1 MIKKFSKLLVFSLII
16 LTIISSFSLCFADE
30 ADTATPTSV
39 DATEATTTTE
49 TETNGEETQN
59 IYNGDLYMFNTTIV
73 MDKLVDG
80 NVYLMGNNI
89 TISGQVNGNLFVLGN
104 NITFDN
110 CYVRYSIYACANN
123 IYYNGAC
130 NDLYANVFNK
140 LEMTYDSYVVRDV
153 KASANNTLFK
163 AAIGRDVDL
172 KTNSIDF
179 GLDIDEN
186 KLPIIYGNLRYSA
199 NKELQ
204 SLTDKGIVEGEV
216 TYSKATENSNTSS
229 SKSIFSILLGFLTVV
244 VTTLVLYALLKNCK
258 SESIEKLKN
267 SNSILGALKALG
279 IGILTVLVAIIA
291 IVLLFISSVG
301 SQLALVL
308 IAVTFI
314 VWLLSTPIVSIFITN
329 ILRPL
334 LKVEKSIIYY
344 VVLALVV
351 IILHGITLIPYVGWW
366 FVRAIIF
373 FLGYGLIV
381 NGFLPK
387 KELTPEQLEEKANR
401 KAEKEKAKL
410 EKAERKA
417 EKKAEKKSEKNISEE

>member
-130 NDLYANVFNK
+130 NDLYATVSNK

-153 KASANNTLFK
+153 KKVAEENN
-163 AAIGRDVDL
+163 V
-172 KTNSIDF
+172 
-179 GLDIDEN
+179 
-186 KLPIIYGNLRYSA
+186 
-199 NKELQ
+199 
-204 SLTDKGIVEGEV
+204 
-216 TYSKATENSNTSS
+216 
-229 SKSIFSILLGFLTVV
+229 
-244 VTTLVLYALLKNCK
+244 
-258 SESIEKLKN
+258 
-267 SNSILGALKALG
+267 
-279 IGILTVLVAIIA
+279 
-291 IVLLFISSVG
+291 
-301 SQLALVL
+301 
-308 IAVTFI
+308 
-314 VWLLSTPIVSIFITN
+314 
-329 ILRPL
+329 
-334 LKVEKSIIYY
+334 
-344 VVLALVV
+344 
-351 IILHGITLIPYVGWW
+351 
-366 FVRAIIF
+366 
-373 FLGYGLIV
+373 
-381 NGFLPK
+381 K
-387 KELTPEQLEEKANR
+387 KM
-401 KAEKEKAKL
+401 
-410 EKAERKA
+410 
-417 EKKAEKKSEKNISEE
+417 

>member
-16 LTIISSFSLCFADE
+16 LTIISSFSICFADE

-123 IYYNGAC
+123 IYYNCAC
-130 NDLYANVFNK
+130 NDLYATVSNK

-153 KASANNTLFK
+153 KALANNTVFK

-179 GLDIDEN
+179 GLDTDEN

-229 SKSIFSILLGFLTVV
+229 TKSIFSILLGFLTVV

-291 IVLLFISSVG
+291 IILLFISSVG

-308 IAVTFI
+308 IAVLFI
-314 VWLLSTPIVSIFITN
+314 VGIFSMPIVSIFVTD
-329 ILRPL
+329 ILKPL
-334 LKVEKSIIYY
+334 LKVEKTIIYY

-351 IILHGITLIPYVGWW
+351 IILHGITLIPYVGG
-366 FVRAIIF
+366 VVSIIIF

-387 KELTPEQLEEKANR
+387 KELTPEQLEEKANK